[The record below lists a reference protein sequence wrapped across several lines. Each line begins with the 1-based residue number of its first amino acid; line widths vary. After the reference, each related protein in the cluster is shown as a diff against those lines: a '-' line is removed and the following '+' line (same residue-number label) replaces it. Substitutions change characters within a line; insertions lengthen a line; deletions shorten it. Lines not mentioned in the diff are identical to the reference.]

1 FGGGRIVDAAK
12 MAAKKSNIPFISVPT
27 AISHD
32 GIASNRAVLEIYSA
46 PAVMPTGIL
55 VDSDIIIKSPYRL
68 TAAGFGDMVSKLTA
82 VEDWELSN
90 DEIGE
95 YISEY
100 AATINRTAADLVIR
114 SAKSIKNLEKK
125 GLENLIEALVF
136 SGIAMAIAG
145 SSRPAS
151 GSEHMFS
158 HALKELYPKKTSL
171 HGEEC
176 AVGSILCSYLHNMDW
191 PRIVEALK
199 VVGAPT
205 NNEELKIP
213 REIIIKA
220 LSEAKN
226 IRKDRY
232 TILDYK
238 DIDEKKA
245 EIAAKETGVIE

>member
-1 FGGGRIVDAAK
+1 
-12 MAAKKSNIPFISVPT
+12 
-27 AISHD
+27 
-32 GIASNRAVLEIYSA
+32 
-46 PAVMPTGIL
+46 
-55 VDSDIIIKSPYRL
+55 
-68 TAAGFGDMVSKLTA
+68 
-82 VEDWELSN
+82 
-90 DEIGE
+90 
-95 YISEY
+95 
-100 AATINRTAADLVIR
+100 
-114 SAKSIKNLEKK
+114 
-125 GLENLIEALVF
+125 
-136 SGIAMAIAG
+136 MAIAG

-158 HALKELYPKKTSL
+158 HALKEFYPQKTSL